1 MRIIFAIPFILLI
14 SLLSSP
20 SWSETVNVD
29 DLVKRD
35 DLYFKKFT
43 DVPFTGETK
52 ITEETNVFLAIV
64 YGDGFF
70 KDGKKEGFWRK
81 YFKDGSLSSRKTYA
95 NGIETGPSERYYE
108 NGQLWR
114 KGNLKSGKR
123 DGIWKFYN
131 KNGRLSIEGI
141 YQAGIK
147 NGIWKFFSHNNGQ
160 LSARVSRKDGK
171 YDGLVEYFNKDG
183 SLSRTLTYKD
193 GELVE

>member
-1 MRIIFAIPFILLI
+1 MKQITSLITILLI

-52 ITEETNVFLAIV
+52 ITEETNVFLAIH
-64 YGDGFF
+64 GDGFF

-108 NGQLWR
+108 NGQLWT

-123 DGIWKFYN
+123 DGIWKFYH

-141 YQAGIK
+141 YQAGIE